1 LARKREIAP
10 QEGTGNHWFKP
21 RRYGDGATPIAWQGW
36 AAIVVFLIVVPL
48 VAFGLMW
55 AMPNVLGILAI
66 VIFIPLAAYGFMT
79 FVRKKTDGEWRWRW
93 GDDKAIESQKTSRKQ
108 TVRKKS

>member
-1 LARKREIAP
+1 MRPK
-10 QEGTGNHWFKP
+10 GTGI
-21 RRYGDGATPIAWQGW
+21 G
-36 AAIVVFLIVVPL
+36 IV
-48 VAFGLMW
+48 
-55 AMPNVLGILAI
+55 AI

-93 GDDKAIESQKTSRKQ
+93 GDDKAIEIKDELEQ